1 MTRLCNLESYV
12 ECCQYSHLF
21 DKNPKDLI
29 PRSSHNAI
37 PMAYKG
43 FYQEYSCWPFLPM
56 PSLVDQQ
63 PPSLEPRGQSLALL
77 DQTETLGQDLRDGHS
92 TGHLYI
98 VREANSLVLRSL
110 DAEYLYAS
118 VFHYWNSIW
127 PHLSAL
133 TDKPIVIYDLS
144 SFTPNQVI
152 PITLETPQGCD
163 YPIPIID
170 TRRVK
175 DYQQLKLPAVSYE
188 GIYDTICYSLA
199 TRISQDLN
207 LLPQDEDNLSTY
219 LKKINVYGLFQRFPE
234 RETLP
239 LLLLVNDFYY
249 TYSLSASHLADIT
262 LWHLPVEELK
272 QVINGNPE
280 FQYVCLGH
288 YTTLPQVRQSL
299 TECLGDS
306 VLIPPTDLGNQ
317 YFQEAWKRK
326 QTQDY
331 FPLYGQHLDRITFS
345 VKQAGNNLDINLP
358 QKICYEGQ
366 QEIVVYG
373 EYHNLS
379 GIRKEE
385 FPLDRRKVILPF
397 QINGEDFS
405 DQDQPQDYSIE
416 NQFFDNEAKLEIKI
430 CFRLKPGHP
439 PKLEVVDSIK
449 NRRLK
454 SALIPRQAPVGVN
467 CITVKDIKNR
477 RQKIFND
484 VINNLDK
491 LDNISSLLEDLHREL
506 RPIGSWLTTYS
517 NRPYLEKSR
526 KNQLESLNDLLDKI
540 REVINPPNDLEPLSI
555 YVLPEDLPEK
565 ITALINIYSALD
577 LAAKIERLFN
587 LKGLSGET
595 RNTVNK
601 ITRNALI
608 VLGKSYGI
616 GGKLSNKILF
626 DNANKNSNDIDFDI
640 YWQNLARLS
649 SQKENQHYYFDL
661 FFCISKKQGKELYKT
676 PAYLWRYARIL
687 LWYLDFDKPH
697 CLVDYRKHFKCI
709 LDHLLDLSQKNL
721 QKDYREYFKDALITL
736 IYLLSFREY
745 DPEMVSEDSEE
756 YQKARQ
762 LCDRLRLSGLD
773 IRSKKAQIDMSLSD
787 FLATL
792 LDGTAT
798 QENASK
804 MIEID

>member
-1 MTRLCNLESYV
+1 
-12 ECCQYSHLF
+12 
-21 DKNPKDLI
+21 
-29 PRSSHNAI
+29 
-37 PMAYKG
+37 
-43 FYQEYSCWPFLPM
+43 
-56 PSLVDQQ
+56 
-63 PPSLEPRGQSLALL
+63 
-77 DQTETLGQDLRDGHS
+77 
-92 TGHLYI
+92 
-98 VREANSLVLRSL
+98 
-110 DAEYLYAS
+110 
-118 VFHYWNSIW
+118 
-127 PHLSAL
+127 
-133 TDKPIVIYDLS
+133 
-144 SFTPNQVI
+144 
-152 PITLETPQGCD
+152 
-163 YPIPIID
+163 
-170 TRRVK
+170 
-175 DYQQLKLPAVSYE
+175 
-188 GIYDTICYSLA
+188 
-199 TRISQDLN
+199 
-207 LLPQDEDNLSTY
+207 
-219 LKKINVYGLFQRFPE
+219 
-234 RETLP
+234 
-239 LLLLVNDFYY
+239 
-249 TYSLSASHLADIT
+249 
-262 LWHLPVEELK
+262 
-272 QVINGNPE
+272 
-280 FQYVCLGH
+280 
-288 YTTLPQVRQSL
+288 
-299 TECLGDS
+299 
-306 VLIPPTDLGNQ
+306 
-317 YFQEAWKRK
+317 
-326 QTQDY
+326 
-331 FPLYGQHLDRITFS
+331 
-345 VKQAGNNLDINLP
+345 
-358 QKICYEGQ
+358 
-366 QEIVVYG
+366 
-373 EYHNLS
+373 
-379 GIRKEE
+379 
-385 FPLDRRKVILPF
+385 
-397 QINGEDFS
+397 
-405 DQDQPQDYSIE
+405 
-416 NQFFDNEAKLEIKI
+416 
-430 CFRLKPGHP
+430 
-439 PKLEVVDSIK
+439 VVDSIK

-676 PAYLWRYARIL
+676 PAYLWGYARIL